1 MIVGVGI
8 DMVPIERVTGL
19 LERRGERALRRL
31 FTEAEARRC
40 REGRHPPESFAARF
54 AAKEAFF
61 KALGT
66 GWGRGGAWTEVE
78 VVSAP
83 SGAPSLR
90 LSGAAR
96 ELAERRGVRAIH
108 LSLTHTG
115 DTAAAF
121 VVLEG

>member
-8 DMVPIERVTGL
+8 DLVRIDRVWSV
-19 LERRGERALRRL
+19 LERRGERALARF
-31 FTEAEARRC
+31 FTAGERERC
-40 REGRHPPESFAARF
+40 LGSRHPPESFAARV

-66 GWGRGGAWTEVE
+66 GWGIGGAWCEVE
-78 VVSAP
+78 VVTAA

-90 LSGAAR
+90 LTGRAAD
-96 ELAERRGVRAIH
+96 LAAEIGVRRIH

-115 DTAAAF
+115 ETAAA
-121 VVLEG
+121 VVILET